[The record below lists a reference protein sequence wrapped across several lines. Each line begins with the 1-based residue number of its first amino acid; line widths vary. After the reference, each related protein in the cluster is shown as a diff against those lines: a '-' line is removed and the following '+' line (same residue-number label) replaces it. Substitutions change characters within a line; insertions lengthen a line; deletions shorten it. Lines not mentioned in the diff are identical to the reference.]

1 MRMQRAQ
8 RDFVGKL
15 LFRNGPRKRKKKKRK
30 KKRKERFATNF
41 SPRFR
46 SKTPLASHHNSIH
59 SSYDASPSS
68 TLSIIR
74 LHPSYDHSID
84 ETNRSVSRS
93 RRGTRWSVPSAI
105 QTVFEN
111 SVVVRTKK
119 KKGEKE
125 EERTKKSI

>member
-1 MRMQRAQ
+1 MQRAQ

-15 LFRNGPRKRKKKKRK
+15 LFRNGPRKPKRKKK
-30 KKRKERFATNF
+30 KKRKERKKFARNF

-46 SKTPLASHHNSIH
+46 SKTPLASRHNSIH
-59 SSYDASPSS
+59 SSYDAPPSS

-93 RRGTRWSVPSAI
+93 RRGTRWSVPSAT